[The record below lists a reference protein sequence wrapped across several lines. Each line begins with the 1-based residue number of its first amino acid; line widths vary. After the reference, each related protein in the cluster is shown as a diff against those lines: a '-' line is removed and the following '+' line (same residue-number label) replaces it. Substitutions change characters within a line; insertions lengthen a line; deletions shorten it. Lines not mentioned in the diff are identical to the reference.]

1 MRLSPRIQKGRG
13 PEEESPQ
20 SQRDNKIL
28 CEAPSLPAP
37 LHLST
42 LFTHKSKRLLLCAHG
57 QITFS
62 SISQPPMTAARIHNP
77 SKTHIVNS
85 KRGFTLPT
93 PLLLADPSN
102 WPVPSRLS
110 LAPLLP
116 QPSRQRLRLPR
127 FPKPSGPQFLLQH
140 SDLHKVRQESGK
152 AKRRR
157 SDLPQPSSLSQ
168 KKNKPNASPTRTLPQ
183 HSERIDTIQCEYPQR
198 SARAGALGVGDLANS
213 RASAL
218 AHPFSP
224 SSERFVRGYH
234 SGSLPCCS
242 SFFTDWLQSAAWQPR
257 RTKGSRS
264 TGIEGTE
271 RIDRQRTEGGM
282 QGGRHI

>member
-1 MRLSPRIQKGRG
+1 MDLKGHSRLMRLSPWIQKGRG
-13 PEEESPQ
+13 PEEESPR

-62 SISQPPMTAARIHNP
+62 SISQPPMTAARIHIP

-93 PLLLADPSN
+93 PLLLEVPLN

-116 QPSRQRLRLPR
+116 QPSRQRLGLPL

-140 SDLHKVRQESGK
+140 SDLHKVRQGSGK
-152 AKRRR
+152 AKRSL

-168 KKNKPNASPTRTLPQ
+168 KKQTQRLPNT
-183 HSERIDTIQCEYPQR
+183 DTAPAHR
-198 SARAGALGVGDLANS
+198 KDRDNS
-213 RASAL
+213 
-218 AHPFSP
+218 
-224 SSERFVRGYH
+224 
-234 SGSLPCCS
+234 
-242 SFFTDWLQSAAWQPR
+242 
-257 RTKGSRS
+257 
-264 TGIEGTE
+264 
-271 RIDRQRTEGGM
+271 M
-282 QGGRHI
+282 